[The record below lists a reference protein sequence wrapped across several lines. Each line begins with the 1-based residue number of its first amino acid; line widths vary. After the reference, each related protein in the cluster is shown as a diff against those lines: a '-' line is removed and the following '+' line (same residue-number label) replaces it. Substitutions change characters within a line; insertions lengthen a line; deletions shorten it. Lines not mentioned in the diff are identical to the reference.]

1 MNEQSQNVGVDD
13 AHLVAG
19 LSDAV
24 DRMRYTYKTHEKAAD
39 RYELWETWRRWALIV
54 CTVLATGTFV
64 AALFD
69 AFGFTSVGQVV
80 TGTLAALSALTSM
93 LGDFLD
99 FGNQA
104 REHSAAGKKVRSLF
118 IAYENLLGDYLDGAI
133 ALDAARVRRDELAA
147 QEDQILDG
155 LPRTTRKD
163 YEAADKALTIDERTS
178 SHQDQLTE
186 PVHDGGTIA

>member
-1 MNEQSQNVGVDD
+1 M
-13 AHLVAG
+13 
-19 LSDAV
+19 
-24 DRMRYTYKTHEKAAD
+24 
-39 RYELWETWRRWALIV
+39 ALIV

-69 AFGFTSVGQVV
+69 AFGFTSVEQVD
-80 TGTLAALSALTSM
+80 TGALAALSALASL
-93 LGDFLD
+93 LGDFLA

-104 REHSAAGKKVRSLF
+104 REYSAAGKEVRSLF

>member
-1 MNEQSQNVGVDD
+1 MNAQSQNLGVDD

-39 RYELWETWRRWALIV
+39 RYESWETWRRWALIV
-54 CTVLATGTFV
+54 CTFV

-80 TGTLAALSALTSM
+80 TGALAALSALTSM

-99 FGNQA
+99 FGDQA

-133 ALDAARVRRDELAA
+133 TLDASRVRRDELAA

>member
-1 MNEQSQNVGVDD
+1 MNEQSQNLGVDD

-19 LSDAV
+19 LRDAV

-39 RYELWETWRRWALIV
+39 RYELWEAWRRWALIV
-54 CTVLATGTFV
+54 CTVLATGAFV

-80 TGTLAALSALTSM
+80 TGALAALSALTSM

-118 IAYENLLGDYLDGAI
+118 ITYENLLGDYLDGAI

-155 LPRTTRKD
+155 LPRTTRND

-186 PVHDGGTIA
+186 PAHDGGTIA